1 MWLGLKSS
9 AELISITSKQQN
21 KKIAKHITYN
31 MSYQD
36 KCEKI
41 IQEATVGSEI
51 VDFSNGRI
59 IQLNA
64 TDNDVDP
71 TFNQITYRL
80 GI

>member
-1 MWLGLKSS
+1 
-9 AELISITSKQQN
+9 
-21 KKIAKHITYN
+21 

-59 IQLNA
+59 VQLNA